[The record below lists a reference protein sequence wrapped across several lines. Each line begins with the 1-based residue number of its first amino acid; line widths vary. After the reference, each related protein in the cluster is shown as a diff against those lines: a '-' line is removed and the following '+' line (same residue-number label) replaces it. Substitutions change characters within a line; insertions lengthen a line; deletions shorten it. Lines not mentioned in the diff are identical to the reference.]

1 MPLPAWSTHSQYHC
15 GNFSSFSNSQE
26 IATPFFSLT
35 FSVFLGFFT
44 FFSFSGLLYLQKT
57 TAQPAV
63 QQGGTGG
70 KFIPSAKLREMK
82 EEAVLPNPGD
92 FTGFMIEK

>member
-1 MPLPAWSTHSQYHC
+1 
-15 GNFSSFSNSQE
+15 
-26 IATPFFSLT
+26 
-35 FSVFLGFFT
+35 
-44 FFSFSGLLYLQKT
+44 LLYLQKT